1 VTERSATPE
10 PALRLR
16 KPLERALREGH
27 PWVYRD
33 AVQPSGSAGGELPA
47 GVVARLIDAKGRFVA
62 RGITDAGPIALRVF
76 TLRDESVGASL
87 FASRV
92 NRAAELRD
100 RVLPPSEST
109 DAYRL
114 LHGEGDRLPGFVC
127 DVYGPFAVLKT
138 DGAGALA
145 HWPTALEAL
154 VPALEKRGVD
164 TVLRREG
171 GRTSSAKQQGE
182 PRAVRVH
189 GAREVP
195 AAMTVR
201 EHGMALRV
209 DLLHGQ
215 KTGLFLDQRESRA
228 KVRSVARG
236 LRVLNLYS
244 YTGGFS
250 VAAGL
255 GGAKAVT
262 SVDIAPGAI
271 ALAQETWGSNGLA
284 EAAHETVVADVPA
297 WIQQATKERRR
308 FDLVI
313 ADPPSFAPNDASVP
327 TALKSY
333 RALHAACL
341 GLVASGGWYL
351 AGSCSSHV
359 TREMFVDSLEESAG
373 RAGKVL
379 QVIDAWGAPGDHPR
393 LLAFPEGDYLKNVL
407 MRVTD

>member
-1 VTERSATPE
+1 M
-10 PALRLR
+10 
-16 KPLERALREGH
+16 
-27 PWVYRD
+27 
-33 AVQPSGSAGGELPA
+33 
-47 GVVARLIDAKGRFVA
+47 
-62 RGITDAGPIALRVF
+62 
-76 TLRDESVGASL
+76 
-87 FASRV
+87 
-92 NRAAELRD
+92 
-100 RVLPPSEST
+100 
-109 DAYRL
+109 
-114 LHGEGDRLPGFVC
+114 
-127 DVYGPFAVLKT
+127 
-138 DGAGALA
+138 
-145 HWPTALEAL
+145 
-154 VPALEKRGVD
+154 
-164 TVLRREG
+164 VLRG
-171 GRTSSAKQQGE
+171 
-182 PRAVRVH
+182 
-189 GAREVP
+189 
-195 AAMTVR
+195 
-201 EHGMALRV
+201 

-215 KTGLFLDQRESRA
+215 KTGLFLDQRESRHR
-228 KVRSVARG
+228 VRALASG
-236 LRVLNLYS
+236 MRVLNLYS

-271 ALAQETWGSNGLA
+271 ALATETWAANGLA
-284 EAAHETVVADVPA
+284 ASAHETVVADVPA

-333 RALHAACL
+333 RALHSACL

-359 TREMFVDSLEESAG
+359 TREMFVDSLEESAS
-373 RAGKVL
+373 RAAKVL